1 MSWKNIGAADRTIR
15 IVIGIA
21 LISQVFVGL
30 GTPWGWI
37 GAVPLLTAFVSF
49 CPVYR
54 LLGIRS

>member
-1 MSWKNIGAADRTIR
+1 MSWKNIGAADRAIR

-30 GTPWGWI
+30 CTPWGWV
-37 GAVPLLTAFVSF
+37 GVVPLLTALVSF